1 MSQDTSSTSAS
12 DSGSRSGSCV
22 RRKKSYILRFKP
34 EWKWRFLM
42 WPAEDVARV
51 ETGKDEDI
59 ICVICSKRMKA
70 NCSTANRHQ
79 ERNILVVRR

>member
-1 MSQDTSSTSAS
+1 
-12 DSGSRSGSCV
+12 
-22 RRKKSYILRFKP
+22 
-34 EWKWRFLM
+34 M

-70 NCSTANRHQ
+70 KCSTANRHQ